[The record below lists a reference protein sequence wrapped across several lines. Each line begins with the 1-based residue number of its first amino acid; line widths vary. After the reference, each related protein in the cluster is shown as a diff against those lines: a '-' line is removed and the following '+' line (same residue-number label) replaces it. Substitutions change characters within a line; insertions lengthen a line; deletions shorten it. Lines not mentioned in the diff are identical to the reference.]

1 MNYPRLV
8 KAIDAASQQ
17 WQARAVTAVNQALV
31 LRNWHIGAY
40 IVEFEQHGSDRAK
53 YGARL
58 WERLGKDLVAK
69 GLQGRDMRTL
79 RDCRLLLQT

>member
-31 LRNWHIGAY
+31 LRNW
-40 IVEFEQHGSDRAK
+40 
-53 YGARL
+53 
-58 WERLGKDLVAK
+58 LV
-69 GLQGRDMRTL
+69 GT
-79 RDCRLLLQT
+79 